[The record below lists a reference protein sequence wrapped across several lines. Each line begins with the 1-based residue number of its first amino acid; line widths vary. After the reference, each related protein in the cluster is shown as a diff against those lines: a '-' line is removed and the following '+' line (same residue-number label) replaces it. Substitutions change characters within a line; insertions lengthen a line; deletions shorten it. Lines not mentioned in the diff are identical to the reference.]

1 MSPRSSKNPLDRWA
15 CSVASVQDTTENG
28 VWVSLNFLYLAE
40 QARCAH
46 NRAMGRILSLMA
58 FGLVGAGA
66 AGMVFFFAAGWEGWT
81 IMAAGAAVLAG
92 ALWLYSDFAGDS

>member
-1 MSPRSSKNPLDRWA
+1 
-15 CSVASVQDTTENG
+15 
-28 VWVSLNFLYLAE
+28 
-40 QARCAH
+40 
-46 NRAMGRILSLMA
+46 MGRIVSLMA

-81 IMAAGAAVLAG
+81 IMTAGAAVLAG